1 MSRPLRLCR
10 EPAREGR
17 RKRHGVQILES
28 HRRLVEDTLMG
39 ETVRTDLC
47 VIGAGSGG
55 LAVAAGAV
63 QMGAAVVL
71 IEQGKMGG
79 DCLNYGCVPSK
90 SLIAAARA
98 AHVIRT
104 AGRFGVNGHEPEID
118 FLRVHDHVKGV
129 IAAIAP
135 HDSKERFEG
144 LGVEVIR
151 AHARF
156 VGPQEVEANGRRIQ
170 ARRVVVA
177 TGSSP
182 AVPPISGLSE
192 VPHLTNETVFDLTE
206 RPEHLLVIGGGPIG
220 CELGQAY
227 RRLGARVTVLELFS
241 ILPKD
246 DPDAVGVVRDQ
257 LRADGV
263 DLREQVEV
271 RSVAREGNGVVI
283 SIQGAGVEQ
292 RVTGSHVLVAAG
304 RRANVDGLDLDA
316 AGIAYSPKGIEVD
329 ARLRTSNKRVYAI
342 GDVAGG
348 PQFTH
353 MAAHHASVVIKN
365 ALFKLPA
372 KVDERAVP
380 WVTYTE
386 PELAHVGLTEAMAR
400 ERGVALDALR
410 WAFRDNDRAQTER
423 ETAGFAKAL
432 VDRRGRIHGATIV
445 GERAGELIHPWVLA
459 VANRL
464 KVGALAQF
472 IAPYPTLGEA
482 SKRAAGSYY
491 TPKLFSAR
499 TKSLV
504 RLLMRFS

>member
-1 MSRPLRLCR
+1 MA
-10 EPAREGR
+10 EP
-17 RKRHGVQILES
+17 I
-28 HRRLVEDTLMG
+28 
-39 ETVRTDLC
+39 RTDLC

-63 QMGAAVVL
+63 QMGARVVL

-90 SLIAAARA
+90 SLIAAGRA
-98 AHVIRT
+98 AHAIRT
-104 AGRFGVNGHEPEID
+104 AGRFGVDGHEPEIN
-118 FLRVHDHVKGV
+118 FLSVHDHVKGV

-135 HDSKERFEG
+135 HDSQERFEQ
-144 LGVEVIR
+144 LGVEVMR
-151 AHARF
+151 AHACF
-156 VGPQEVEANGRRIQ
+156 VGPQEVEAEGRRIQ
-170 ARRVVVA
+170 ARVIVVA

-182 AVPPISGLSE
+182 AVPPIAGLAE

-206 RPEHLLVIGGGPIG
+206 RPEHLIVIGGGPIG
-220 CELGQAY
+220 CELAQAH
-227 RRLGARVTVLELFS
+227 RRLGAPVTILEMFS

-246 DPDAVGVVRDQ
+246 DPEAVGVVRDQ
-257 LRADGV
+257 LRAEGI
-263 DLREQVEV
+263 DLREQIEV
-271 RSVAREGNGVVI
+271 RSAIREGNGVAVTFKDA
-283 SIQGAGVEQ
+283 GAEQ
-292 RVTGSHVLVAAG
+292 RIVGSHVLVAAG
-304 RRANVDGLDLDA
+304 RRANVDGLDLEV
-316 AGIAYSPKGIEVD
+316 AGIAYSQKGIQVD
-329 ARLRTSNKRVYAI
+329 ARLRTSNKRVYAV

-348 PQFTH
+348 FQFTH

-372 KVDERAVP
+372 KVDDRAVP

-386 PELAHVGLTEAMAR
+386 PELAHVGLTETLAR
-400 ERGVALDALR
+400 DRGIAVDALR
-410 WAFRDNDRAQTER
+410 WKFKENDRAQAER

-459 VANRL
+459 IANGI
-464 KVGALAQF
+464 KIGAIAQF
-472 IAPYPTLGEA
+472 IAPYPTLGEV

-491 TPKLFSAR
+491 TPKLFSER
-499 TKSLV
+499 TRKLV